1 MRILRSKMAAISWP
15 TRDVSYL
22 MAHSESKEKVTK
34 RFMYLHLNPNLMKQ
48 ARYVTTAKHLKYFK
62 SVSLAES
69 LMVNTVTRNANYFSI
84 THPYCTFNQLVHVRF
99 DD

>member
-1 MRILRSKMAAISWP
+1 
-15 TRDVSYL
+15 
-22 MAHSESKEKVTK
+22 
-34 RFMYLHLNPNLMKQ
+34 MYLHLNPNLMKQ
-48 ARYVTTAKHLKYFK
+48 ARYVTTVKHLKYFK

-69 LMVNTVTRNANYFSI
+69 LMVNAVTRNANYFSI